1 MLHLLGGIYLG
12 WSLGANDAANVFG
25 TAVSSRMINFYT
37 AALLCSGFLMLGA
50 VLEGQ
55 AGMETIGGLS
65 SQSLYTATITT
76 VGAAVSITLMTLLRI
91 PSSTSQAVVGSI
103 IGVGFFSAGLQLG
116 GLTKVVLC
124 WVGTPVG
131 GLVVAMLLY
140 RLLGWL
146 LNAINLSIYGHDR
159 AMRLGLIIAGSYG
172 AYALGANNVA
182 NVTGVYVS
190 AGLLNTGQAVL
201 VGSAAIAFGVITYSK
216 PVMSTVG
223 RKIVRLDAFSALVVV
238 LAEAITVHAYAWVG
252 VPVSTS
258 QAVVGAVIGV
268 GLVKQAS
275 SVKASVVGRIMLGWL
290 VTPVIAALVSVL
302 LWFVT
307 HLHYVP

>member
-1 MLHLLGGIYLG
+1 
-12 WSLGANDAANVFG
+12 
-25 TAVSSRMINFYT
+25 
-37 AALLCSGFLMLGA
+37 
-50 VLEGQ
+50 
-55 AGMETIGGLS
+55 
-65 SQSLYTATITT
+65 
-76 VGAAVSITLMTLLRI
+76 
-91 PSSTSQAVVGSI
+91 VGSI
-103 IGVGFFSAGLQLG
+103 IGVGLFSAGLQLG

-124 WVGTPVG
+124 WIGTPVG

-140 RLLGWL
+140 RLLGWI
-146 LNAINLSIYGHDR
+146 LNRIDLSLYGYDHI
-159 AMRLGLIIAGSYG
+159 MRLGLIAAGAYG

-190 AGLLNTGQAVL
+190 AGLLNASQAAL
-201 VGSAAIAFGVITYSK
+201 VGGGAIALGVITYSK

-223 RKIVRLDAFSALVVV
+223 KKIVRLDAFSALVVV
-238 LAEAITVHAYAWVG
+238 LAEAVTVHAYAWVG

-275 SVKASVVGRIMLGWL
+275 AVKASVIWRIVWGWL
-290 VTPVIAALVSVL
+290 LTPAIAALVSVL

-307 HLHYVP
+307 HLQYVP